1 MPIVVVVFASATASD
16 IERHVLI
23 IMRPSQVTQV
33 SSVSYCGSCAGQC
46 RSFPSIGKTRPGMER
61 MSWVC
66 LGRCLAMA
74 ATVVDPRHTLSPVIH
89 LQRRRESPFISLPN
103 DELPIEH
110 FRRPRSETTIKYQ
123 RFHPSMRKPLQL
135 ATSNDGDQN
144 ELTTTKPRQRA
155 HFRFVAHGE
164 LASNYFA
171 WTIGINWT
179 IYVGLYTAIRHLMAV
194 EWML

>member
-1 MPIVVVVFASATASD
+1 MSLARQQNIHNLIGDLYEAKQPNHSSQILWSGWLNSILNDPSRIQTQLLVVSKSFCCCPPPPSDWLTMPIVVVVFASATASD

-110 FRRPRSETTIKYQ
+110 FRRPRSETTIKY
-123 RFHPSMRKPLQL
+123 
-135 ATSNDGDQN
+135 
-144 ELTTTKPRQRA
+144 
-155 HFRFVAHGE
+155 
-164 LASNYFA
+164 
-171 WTIGINWT
+171 
-179 IYVGLYTAIRHLMAV
+179 
-194 EWML
+194 